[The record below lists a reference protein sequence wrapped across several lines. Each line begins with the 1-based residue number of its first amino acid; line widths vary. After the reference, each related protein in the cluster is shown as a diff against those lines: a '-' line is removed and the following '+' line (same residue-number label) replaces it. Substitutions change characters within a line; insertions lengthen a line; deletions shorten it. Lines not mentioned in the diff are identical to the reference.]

1 MALTRK
7 MLKAMSIEDEQIEQI
22 IEAHAEST
30 DALKASRDEYKA
42 EAEKIPELQ
51 KEIDKLNRIIE
62 LNEMPVMEATNG
74 YTTSELFVK
83 KVIESDKVDKDGRP
97 IKTTRYELRYPETI
111 VPVVEVNNEECPV
124 TDEQISTE
132 DSSNIN
138 NI

>member
-1 MALTRK
+1 MENTVKFSERQIAAWKRI
-7 MLKAMSIEDEQIEQI
+7 AMNVNSDV
-22 IEAHAEST
+22 T
-30 DALKASRDEYKA
+30 KRDKLVA
-42 EAEKIPELQ
+42 KRDELQ

-111 VPVVEVNNEECPV
+111 VPVVEIPNEECPV
-124 TDEQISTE
+124 TDEQISAE
-132 DSSNIN
+132 YSSDIN